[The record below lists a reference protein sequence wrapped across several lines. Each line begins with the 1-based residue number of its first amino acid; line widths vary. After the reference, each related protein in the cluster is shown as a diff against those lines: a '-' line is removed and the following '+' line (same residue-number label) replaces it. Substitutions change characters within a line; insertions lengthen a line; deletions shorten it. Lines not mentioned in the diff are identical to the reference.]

1 VSNDDGFDAPGPA
14 SFKDGIV
21 GDVILPIDLE
31 QLMELPFMKL
41 PECHQITTV

>member
-1 VSNDDGFDAPGPA
+1 VFNDDGFDAPGPA

-31 QLMELPFMKL
+31 QLAELPFVKL
-41 PECHQITTV
+41 LEFLQITTV